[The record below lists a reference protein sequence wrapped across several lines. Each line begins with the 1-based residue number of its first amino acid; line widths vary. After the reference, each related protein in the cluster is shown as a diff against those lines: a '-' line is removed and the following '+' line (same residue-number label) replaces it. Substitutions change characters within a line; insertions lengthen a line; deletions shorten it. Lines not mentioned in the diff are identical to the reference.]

1 MSPKKVKTE
10 KVKKLR
16 KRGSGK
22 GPGKGSG
29 TGSRKKVDREWR
41 EAELIASL
49 RKRLSLSKRSNRELT
64 DLRRSEV
71 NEANRMLDLFVKRC
85 QRLEGE
91 IKEME
96 AFRFSAGFYRRKLEE
111 LSDLDYEEELTRD
124 WDLHQLRE
132 HRRNFP
138 SLYEDRG
145 ETTGETTGEETEGEG
160 SE

>member
-1 MSPKKVKTE
+1 MSPEKLKK
-10 KVKKLR
+10 KVKKLK

-22 GPGKGSG
+22 KPG

-96 AFRFSAGFYRRKLEE
+96 TFRFSARFYRRKLEE
-111 LSDLDYEEELTRD
+111 LSDLDYQEELTRD
-124 WDLHQLRE
+124 WDLHQLRQ
-132 HRRNFP
+132 HRKDFP
-138 SLYEDRG
+138 SLYEDEETDGEINEESGKAPG
-145 ETTGETTGEETEGEG
+145 ETTDR
-160 SE
+160 